1 MLMEGLVKYVIFKYR
16 TINKNQV
23 STSLT
28 WSHLFLIGYVP

>member
-1 MLMEGLVKYVIFKYR
+1 MEGLVKYVIFKHR

-28 WSHLFLIGYVP
+28 